1 MLRKQKRL
9 AKLLGIY
16 MDDESEFV
24 ALYEKKLNEGLNF
37 EVPLDSIKIFNNY
50 LKSFYQHFNI
60 LTEKHSLRGTLDK
73 PYLANDEVYELN
85 FMLSPT
91 SPVAIK
97 LLMDFS
103 YQMIDLEITLEN
115 IPFWTQ
121 VLKQKKMIMQVKRI
135 KSGTILPS
143 IFHKEQLLVNENLY
157 ADTLKKNIL
166 LQINYC
172 KNTRLVSH
180 RLELWG
186 YSKVLQSE
194 TSSYLSKLTPEDFGI
209 KDLILLRKV
218 WHDFS
223 LNSTNNQLINEP
235 DIELNTY
242 IQKIN
247 KTIYALDLGQSL
259 PFALLP
265 I

>member
-1 MLRKQKRL
+1 
-9 AKLLGIY
+9 

-37 EVPLDSIKIFNNY
+37 EVPLESIKILNNY

-60 LTEKHSLRGTLDK
+60 LTDKHSLRGTLDK

-85 FMLSPT
+85 FMTNPSSPI
-91 SPVAIK
+91 SISVV
-97 LLMDFS
+97 LDFT
-103 YQMIDLEITLEN
+103 YQMIDLEVTLEN
-115 IPFWTQ
+115 MPFWTE
-121 VLKQKKMIMQVKRI
+121 VLKQKKIIMQVKRI

-157 ADTLKKNIL
+157 AETLKKNIL
-166 LQINYC
+166 RQISYC
-172 KNTRLVSH
+172 KNTRLTAH

-186 YSKVLQSE
+186 YSQVLQTE
-194 TSSYLSKLTPEDFGI
+194 IANYLPKLTPEDFGI
-209 KDLILLRKV
+209 KDLIVLRKV

-247 KTIYALDLGQSL
+247 KAIYALDLGQCL
-259 PFALLP
+259 PFYLLP